1 MSATEC
7 DSMDHV
13 GNGCIET
20 GNSIVDRVPVSSTRF
35 QKYLKVQALA
45 VNYFV
50 YKMDVCVVCQQDFE
64 KDRDRKSYNRRRITL
79 RVGNRNCR
87 VLDIVRDFC
96 GYQVTISRTSLPQ
109 STRQTVISSH
119 CQLVT
124 HRSHHTVN
132 SSQENT

>member
-35 QKYLKVQALA
+35 QRYPKVRALA

-64 KDRDRKSYNRRRITL
+64 KDHDRKSYNRRRITL
-79 RVGNRNCR
+79 RVRNRNCT
-87 VLDIVRDFC
+87 VLDI
-96 GYQVTISRTSLPQ
+96 TQ
-109 STRQTVISSH
+109 STRHKRTHNKTTSTSRNYLHAIWRHPETV
-119 CQLVT
+119 L
-124 HRSHHTVN
+124 
-132 SSQENT
+132 NTA